1 MNICLVTTS
10 ILSVRAPC
18 STYYVS
24 STVRDLSRSLNTN
37 STVLHTTDFYYSTV
51 VYLPTFYSVRGQL
64 LDERLES
71 ESYAKEKVGRSNKH
85 HFRLVVA
92 VALIF
97 IVVFMEAVVMIL
109 KRPVMRKIVD
119 QKT

>member
-1 MNICLVTTS
+1 MVELIVSVCHNIY
-10 ILSVRAPC
+10 LSVVHHA
-18 STYYVS
+18 
-24 STVRDLSRSLNTN
+24 VRTG
-37 STVLHTTDFYYSTV
+37 TDYGTRV
-51 VYLPTFYSVRGQL
+51 DLPTFYSVRGQL

-97 IVVFMEAVVMIL
+97 IVVFMEAVVIIL
-109 KRPVMRKIVD
+109 KRPVMRKIFD
-119 QKT
+119 

>member
-1 MNICLVTTS
+1 MFKELDHEFIRTKVFLETSSTRSVCHNIY
-10 ILSVRAPC
+10 LSVVHHA
-18 STYYVS
+18 
-24 STVRDLSRSLNTN
+24 VR
-37 STVLHTTDFYYSTV
+37 TDYGTRV
-51 VYLPTFYSVRGQL
+51 DLPTFYSVRGQL